1 MIHVFPRWSF
11 GYLLQA
17 KPKHTAAGHEV
28 IYVTC
33 AKLRMKTFI
42 YILILSVCIAC
53 SPPTESD
60 NNGASEEISQIATN
74 DSLICH
80 TTLIST
86 HPFESDSMIYIQMQ
100 SMENVELHKEVYINR
115 HVENTFDTVLKY
127 SFNNSH
133 VSFYQT
139 ESELWVIRMDLN
151 STGIKTKF
159 GFGVGDKFSSISDCQ
174 SINSNTRQF
183 VLSETEG
190 LTSISFELENG
201 IVTNIMYSGYND

>member
-1 MIHVFPRWSF
+1 MRGKQSHKGS
-11 GYLLQA
+11 
-17 KPKHTAAGHEV
+17 
-28 IYVTC
+28 C

>member
-1 MIHVFPRWSF
+1 
-11 GYLLQA
+11 
-17 KPKHTAAGHEV
+17 
-28 IYVTC
+28 
-33 AKLRMKTFI
+33 MKRFI
-42 YILILSVCIAC
+42 YILILSVCVAC

-60 NNGASEEISQIATN
+60 NKGASEEISQIATN

-100 SMENVELHKEVYINR
+100 SMENVELHKEVFINR

-201 IVTNIMYSGYND
+201 IVTNIKYSGYND